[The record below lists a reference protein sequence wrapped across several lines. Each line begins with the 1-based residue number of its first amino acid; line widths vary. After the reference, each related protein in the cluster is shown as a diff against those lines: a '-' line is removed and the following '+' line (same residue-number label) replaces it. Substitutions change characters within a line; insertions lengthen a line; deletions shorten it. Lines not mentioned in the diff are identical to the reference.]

1 MSVDILLPDR
11 ETGYSQP
18 YALTTHSPLT
28 DELVLADLLARQ
40 PDRVAELT
48 AAALAAIAPLHRQS
62 ATLIVVDD
70 VCLLRRWVREPLAA
84 VTEVCERIDPGLV
97 AAADRVRKLLW
108 EALIGRRMPTCWTHG
123 QYTPDNVRLDVRG
136 SVVGIDNWGRARPG
150 QLALIDEYL
159 MTLTASRQIEQAEF
173 GALVAARLRGG
184 LSERERDVLRN
195 KHNRPTAYPEETE
208 PLDEQAAILLT
219 WLHVATAHLFE
230 DTTYPQ
236 VDGWWATDVVPVL
249 QSA

>member
-1 MSVDILLPDR
+1 MSADILLPDR

-18 YALTTHSPLT
+18 PV
-28 DELVLADLLARQ
+28 LVLAGLLDRQ
-40 PDRVAELT
+40 PDRVEELT
-48 AAALAAIAPLHRQS
+48 AAALRAIAPLHNQS

-84 VTEVCERIDPGLV
+84 VTEVCERIDPSLV
-97 AAADRVRKLLW
+97 AAAERVRKLLR
-108 EALIGRRMPTCWTHG
+108 ETLVGRRMATCWTHG

-159 MTLTASRQIEQAEF
+159 MTLTASCQVEQAEF
-173 GALVAARLRGG
+173 GALVAARLQDG
-184 LSERERDVLRN
+184 LSDRERNVLRDSY
-195 KHNRPTAYPEETE
+195 NRPTAHPEEDE
-208 PLDEQAAILLT
+208 PLDEHAAILLT
-219 WLHVATAHLFE
+219 WLHIVTAQLYE

-236 VDGWWATDVVPVL
+236 VDGWWATDVAPVL
-249 QSA
+249 RST